1 MVFVTKTMLARSID
15 IALFYSSALVDDID
29 VDFFVRRMQVWQPG
43 ISYSEGDMVRLSNG
57 DIGTLTRVI

>member
-1 MVFVTKTMLARSID
+1 VTKTMLARSID
-15 IALFYSSALVDDID
+15 IALHYAAELVDAIDID
-29 VDFFVRRMQVWQPG
+29 YFVRRMQIWQPG